1 MLMKAAFNVKSGRLD
16 VLSLQLLTDNLTFIN
31 KELQQ
36 RTERFGNLRNMPFT
50 LDMHRFNNPDMVD
63 LGKLIALFARYN
75 LRIVAIRHADEA
87 WAHLASE
94 FGIGFGVLPE
104 EQAHSWVKAAG
115 KAITEQNEEPVPNPA
130 KPAEVNSVSP
140 TLIINRTVRT
150 GQQIYA
156 EKGDLIV
163 MGLVSEGAEII
174 ADGNIHVYGPL
185 RGRALAGAAGNKQS
199 RIFAQSMQAELVSVA
214 GIYRIFDQQ
223 LPAHLDSQP
232 VQTYLQDDRLILSA
246 IHGH

>member
-16 VLSLQLLTDNLTFIN
+16 VLSVQLLTDNLTLIN

-50 LDMHRFNNPDMVD
+50 LDLHNFSNPATID
-63 LGKLIALFARYN
+63 LAKLIAVFARYN
-75 LRIVAIRHADEA
+75 LRIIAIRHHDEA
-87 WAHLASE
+87 WANLAKE
-94 FGIGFGVLPE
+94 FRIGFGVLPE
-104 EQAHSWVKAAG
+104 EQANSHVKAAG
-115 KAITEQNEEPVPNPA
+115 KALSVSKEEPSISQ
-130 KPAEVNSVSP
+130 EVTTDSAVVAP
-140 TLIINRTVRT
+140 TVLINRTIRT

-185 RGRALAGAAGNKQS
+185 RGRALAGAAGNKDA
-199 RIFAQSMQAELVSVA
+199 RIFVQSMQAELVSVA
-214 GIYRIFDQQ
+214 GIYRVFDQK
-223 LPAHLDSQP
+223 LPSHLDHQA
-232 VQTYLQDDRLILSA
+232 VQVFLQDDRLVLSA
-246 IHGH
+246 IQTR

>member
-1 MLMKAAFNVKSGRLD
+1 MRAAFYVKSGRLD
-16 VLSLQLLTDNLTFIN
+16 VLSIQLLTDNLTFIN
-31 KELQQ
+31 KELKQ

-50 LDMHRFNNPDMVD
+50 LDLHYFSNPATVD
-63 LGKLIALFARYN
+63 LGKLIALFAQYN
-75 LRIVAIRHADEA
+75 IRIIAIRHSDEA
-87 WAHLASE
+87 WANSAKDLRL
-94 FGIGFGVLPE
+94 GFGLLPE
-104 EQAHSWVKAAG
+104 EEAHTHVKAAG
-115 KAITEQNEEPVPNPA
+115 KALTMQNVEPKSDPP
-130 KPAEVNSVSP
+130 EVASVAP
-140 TLIINRTVRT
+140 TLMINRTVRT

-185 RGRALAGAAGNKQS
+185 RGRALAGAAGNKET

-214 GIYRIFDQQ
+214 GIYRIFDQK
-223 LPAHLDSQP
+223 LPTHLDRQP

-246 IHGH
+246 IQGN